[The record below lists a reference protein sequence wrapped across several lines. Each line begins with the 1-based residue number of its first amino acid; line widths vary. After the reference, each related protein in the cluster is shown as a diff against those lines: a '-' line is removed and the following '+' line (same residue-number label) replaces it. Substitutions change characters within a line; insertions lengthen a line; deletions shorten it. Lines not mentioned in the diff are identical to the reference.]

1 MAMVWHNEIT
11 RQGKQSQPQGQKG
24 PTMNTHTVNAELT
37 IPADNDG
44 TDTII
49 VTTTAGEEITRINL
63 PASEDPEPYDE
74 AIRTAGFDNFT
85 WI

>member
-1 MAMVWHNEIT
+1 
-11 RQGKQSQPQGQKG
+11 
-24 PTMNTHTVNAELT
+24 MNTHTVNAELT

-49 VTTTAGEEITRINL
+49 VTTTTGEEITRINL
-63 PASEDPEPYDE
+63 PASEDHEPYDE
-74 AIRTAGFDNFT
+74 ALRAAGFDNFT

>member
-1 MAMVWHNEIT
+1 
-11 RQGKQSQPQGQKG
+11 
-24 PTMNTHTVNAELT
+24 MNTNTVNAELT

-63 PASEDPEPYDE
+63 PASEAPEPYDE
-74 AIRTAGFDNFT
+74 ALRNAGFNNFT